1 LVRWMAVPVQVHAEA
16 SLPGEVPATHT
27 MRVGRAW
34 GGE

>member
-1 LVRWMAVPVQVHAEA
+1 MVRWMAVPVQVHAEA
-16 SLPGEVPATHT
+16 SLPGEVATHT